1 MKMMANTRVLVTGA
15 SGLLGRH
22 LMQEF
27 QRNNWITQG
36 LAFSRAKDDLIKVD
50 LNDKAAV
57 EDIFKS
63 FKPSVVINCAA
74 ERRPDVVESDPSKYE
89 EINVA
94 VPLTLAELCSKFDAF
109 LLHISTNSVFDG
121 TSAPYKPTDKTNP
134 LNTYAKHK
142 LAAEEVIKKFPR
154 YAILRIPVLYGR
166 MEDIEESSITKL
178 LQLVKSSGQSTEV
191 SDYELRFPT
200 HCDDVALVCRQ
211 MVEYAL
217 QYPTWCGIFHWGNE
231 EGFTKFAIAK
241 IMAKLF
247 NLPSDH
253 LVGNKEPSAGAKRP
267 VNCQLDCSD
276 LKTLGFGKTTP
287 FRVGIKQ
294 ELQRFV

>member
-1 MKMMANTRVLVTGA
+1 MMADARVLVTGA

-27 QRNNWITQG
+27 QRNNWTTQG

-63 FKPSVVINCAA
+63 FKPSAVINCAA

-89 EINVA
+89 EVNVA
-94 VPLTLAELCSKFDAF
+94 VPLTLAELCSRFDAF

-121 TSAPYKPTDKTNP
+121 TNAPYKPSDKTNP

-142 LAAEEVIKKFPR
+142 LAAEEAIKKLNFPR

-166 MEDIEESSITKL
+166 MENVEESSITKL
-178 LQLVKSSGQSTEV
+178 LQSVKNSDQPTEV

-211 MVEYAL
+211 MAEHTL
-217 QYPTWCGIFHWGNE
+217 KHPTWSGIFHWGNE

-241 IMAKLF
+241 IMAEEF

-253 LVGNKEPSAGAKRP
+253 LVGNKEPSPGAKRP

-276 LKTLGFGKTTP
+276 LKALGFGKTTP

-294 ELQRFV
+294 ELQQFV

>member
-1 MKMMANTRVLVTGA
+1 MANTRVLVTGA

-27 QRNNWITQG
+27 QQNNWISQG
-36 LAFSRAKDDLIKVD
+36 LAFTRAKGDLIKVD

-94 VPLTLAELCSKFDAF
+94 APLILAELCSKYGAF
-109 LLHISTNSVFDG
+109 LLHISSNSVFDG
-121 TSAPYKPTDKTNP
+121 TNAPYKPKDKTNP

-142 LAAEEVIKKFPR
+142 LAAEEAIMKFSH

-166 MEDIEESSITKL
+166 MEDLEESSITKL
-178 LQLVKSSGQSTEV
+178 LKLLKNHGQRTEV

-211 MVEYAL
+211 MAEHAL
-217 QYPTWCGIFHWGNE
+217 QHPTWNGIFHWSNE
-231 EGFTKFAIAK
+231 ERLTKFAITK
-241 IMAKLF
+241 IMAELF

-253 LVGNKEPSAGAKRP
+253 LIGNKEPSAGAKRP

-276 LKTLGFGKTTP
+276 LKALGFGKTTP

-294 ELQRFV
+294 ELQQFV

>member
-1 MKMMANTRVLVTGA
+1 MMADARVLVTGA

-22 LMQEF
+22 VMREF

-57 EDIFKS
+57 EEIFKS
-63 FKPSVVINCAA
+63 FKPSAVINCAA

-94 VPLTLAELCSKFDAF
+94 VPLTLAELCSRFNAF

-121 TSAPYKPTDKTNP
+121 TNAPYKPSDKTNP

-142 LAAEEVIKKFPR
+142 LAAEEAIKTFPR

-166 MEDIEESSITKL
+166 MEDVEESSITKL
-178 LQLVKSSGQSTEV
+178 LQSVKNSGQPTEI

-211 MVEYAL
+211 MAEYAL
-217 QYPTWCGIFHWGNE
+217 KHPTWSGIFHWANE
-231 EGFTKFAIAK
+231 EGFTKFTITK
-241 IMAKLF
+241 IMAELF

-276 LKTLGFGKTTP
+276 LKVLGFGKTTP

-294 ELQRFV
+294 ELQQFV

>member
-1 MKMMANTRVLVTGA
+1 MADTRVLVTGA

-22 LMQEF
+22 VMQEF
-27 QRNNWITQG
+27 QQNNWITQG

-63 FKPSVVINCAA
+63 FKPSAIINCAA
-74 ERRPDVVESDPSKYE
+74 ERRPDVVESDPNKYE
-89 EINVA
+89 EVNVA
-94 VPLTLAELCSKFDAF
+94 VPLTLAELCGKFDAF

-121 TSAPYKPTDKTNP
+121 TNAPYKPSDKTNP

-142 LAAEEVIKKFPR
+142 LAAEEAIKKFPR
-154 YAILRIPVLYGR
+154 YGILRIPVLYGR
-166 MEDIEESSITKL
+166 MQDVEESSITKL
-178 LQLVKSSGQSTEV
+178 LQSVKNSGQPTEV

-211 MVEYAL
+211 MAEYAL
-217 QYPTWCGIFHWGNE
+217 KHPTWNGIFHWGNE
-231 EGFTKFAIAK
+231 ESFTKFAIAK
-241 IMAKLF
+241 IMAELF

-276 LKTLGFGKTTP
+276 LKALGFGKTTP

-294 ELQRFV
+294 ELQQFV

>member
-1 MKMMANTRVLVTGA
+1 MADSRVLVTGA

-27 QRNNWITQG
+27 RRKGWTTQG
-36 LAFSRAKDDLIKVD
+36 LAFSRAKDELIKVD
-50 LNDKAAV
+50 LTDKTAV

-74 ERRPDVVESDPSKYE
+74 ERRPDVVEGDPSKYE
-89 EINVA
+89 HINVT
-94 VPLTLAELCSKFDAF
+94 VPLTLAELCTKFGAF
-109 LLHISTNSVFDG
+109 LLHISSNSVFDG
-121 TSAPYKPTDKTNP
+121 TNAPYKPTDKTNP
-134 LNTYAKHK
+134 LNVYAEHK
-142 LAAEEVIKKFPR
+142 VAAEECIKKFPR
-154 YAILRIPVLYGR
+154 YAILRVPVLYGR
-166 MEDIEESSITKL
+166 LESVDESSITKL
-178 LQLVKSSGQSTEV
+178 LGSVKNSSQRTEV

-211 MVEYAL
+211 MAEYCL
-217 QYPTWCGIFHWGNE
+217 QNPTWSGIFHWSNE
-231 EGFTKFAIAK
+231 ECFTKFAIAK
-241 IMAKLF
+241 IIAELF

-253 LVGNKEPSAGAKRP
+253 LVGNKQPSAGAKRP

-276 LKTLGFGKTTP
+276 LKALGFGKTTP

-294 ELQRFV
+294 ELQQFV

>member
-1 MKMMANTRVLVTGA
+1 MAGARVLITGA

-27 QRNNWITQG
+27 QRNGWITQG
-36 LAFSRAKDDLIKVD
+36 LAFSRAKGDLIKVD
-50 LNDKAAV
+50 LTDKTATEEV
-57 EDIFKS
+57 FKS

-74 ERRPDVVESDPSKYE
+74 ERRPDVVERDPSKYE
-89 EINVA
+89 HINVT
-94 VPLTLAELCSKFDAF
+94 VPLTLAELCSKFGVF
-109 LLHISTNSVFDG
+109 LLHISSNSVFDG
-121 TSAPYKPTDKTNP
+121 TSAPYKPSDKTNP
-134 LNTYAKHK
+134 LNLYAKHK
-142 LAAEEVIKKFPR
+142 VAAEEAVKKFPR
-154 YAILRIPVLYGR
+154 YGILRLPVLYGR
-166 MEDIEESSITKL
+166 LEDVDESSITKL
-178 LQLVKSSGQSTEV
+178 LKAVKNSGQPTEV

-211 MVEYAL
+211 MAEYGL
-217 QYPTWCGIFHWGNE
+217 QNPTWSGIYHWNNE

-241 IMAKLF
+241 IIAEIF
-247 NLPSDH
+247 DLPSDH

-276 LKTLGFGKTTP
+276 LKALGFGKTTP

-294 ELQRFV
+294 ELQQFI